1 MDQQNT
7 TVTPAAPQAPEN
19 SPVQYTTPVP
29 PPVQPQQQYYPQQ
42 PAQTPV
48 QQAYP
53 PPIQQGGYAAPLYT
67 NQPQQ
72 PMYSA
77 YTAAPPQ
84 VSKRES
90 FIGINLLS
98 KIGVIFI
105 IIGVIAF
112 SAVSE
117 DFLAP
122 GIRTAIIFALGLV
135 MTGLGEVF
143 YRTSSVIFARALTIG
158 GIGELA
164 VSILIGYFEYES
176 LNEIFCL
183 IICAVLAAGGLLLS
197 IRYRS
202 QTIMAVSA
210 VCGFIPC
217 FASIHSEG
225 AMFATMLYL
234 LLFQTAALILCTKKD
249 WYITPFLIV
258 FSNFIICIA
267 FYAVMQDMFDK
278 VASGLI
284 ATAYV
289 VISTLIPIV
298 CSLVDSL
305 KNAGSMNAY
314 DMASFI
320 SSAVIQLLL
329 SFIFLAISDTIIGF
343 GFLALFVGCAYL
355 AVSAVAKTTFDRCPL
370 LTTLLNS
377 ALICLCCAVPCIFP
391 VELMYVMFH
400 LYAATLFVIGSL
412 KDIKLIR
419 TWGIVTCA
427 VSEYI
432 FVNFCI
438 INIGDDIFMLQF
450 GINALLWLIIMTVQA
465 MRGSRGAGMTA
476 YSIMA
481 ILNAVVYLLYM
492 ILRLIILLEDE
503 AVLLSTGEDMTIFML
518 FSAFVWIAA
527 GFIVGKL
534 KFLGKAAPVTS
545 IVFYGLSLSGLGITN
560 LISCISS
567 PAANMLC
574 MVTSI
579 VVNLLSVAAVLDITM
594 TVSALSPKFAKF
606 TGLIVSMYA
615 LFCTTFTLGANDIVA
630 FTNCIISIIYLA
642 AAIAWIIWG
651 FVRRNAVLR
660 RFGLALALLASAK
673 LFLLDFMGIGAV
685 GRTLMFIS
693 FGVVLLAISFIYAIF
708 ESRLKKQT
716 QAEQQQEYERQMQ
729 LYQQQI
735 QEYQQQMQQYQQMQQ
750 MQYQQQAVSAAQSV
764 PEDIRQ

>member
-1 MDQQNT
+1 MDQPNT
-7 TVTPAAPQAPEN
+7 TAMPPAPQTTEN
-19 SPVQYTTPVP
+19 SAPRHTEPSQAHQTQVYA
-29 PPVQPQQQYYPQQ
+29 QQ
-42 PAQTPV
+42 PAPPQMP
-48 QQAYP
+48 QPPFYP
-53 PPIQQGGYAAPLYT
+53 PVQQGGYSAPLYT
-67 NQPQQ
+67 AQPPQ
-72 PMYSA
+72 PVY
-77 YTAAPPQ
+77 PVPQ

-122 GIRTAIIFALGLV
+122 GIRTAIIFALGLL

-164 VSILIGYFEYES
+164 VSILIGHFEYEA
-176 LNEIFCL
+176 LNEIFSL
-183 IICAVLAAGGLLLS
+183 IICVVLAAGSLLLS
-197 IRYRS
+197 VRYNS

-210 VCGFIPC
+210 VSGFIPC
-217 FASIHSEG
+217 FASIHSEA

-234 LLFQTAALILCTKKD
+234 LLFQAATLIICGKKH
-249 WYITPFLIV
+249 WYITPFLLI
-258 FSNFIICIA
+258 FSNFIISIA
-267 FYAVMQDMFDK
+267 MYAAMQHMFDD

-289 VISTLIPIV
+289 VVSTFIPIV
-298 CSLVDSL
+298 CSLVNSL
-305 KNAGSMNAY
+305 RNAGSLNTF
-314 DMASFI
+314 DTVSFI

-370 LTTLLNS
+370 LTALLNS
-377 ALICLCCAVPCIFP
+377 AFICLCCAIPCIFP
-391 VELMYVMFH
+391 TELIYVMFH
-400 LYAATLFVIGSL
+400 LYAAALFIFGSL
-412 KDIKLIR
+412 KESKLVR

-427 VSEYI
+427 AAEYF
-432 FVNFCI
+432 FVNFCLL
-438 INIGDDIFMLQF
+438 NIADDIYILQF
-450 GINALLWLIIMTVQA
+450 GINALLWLVIMTVQVLC
-465 MRGSRGAGMTA
+465 GKRGAGLTA
-476 YSIMA
+476 YSILS
-481 ILNAVVYLLYM
+481 ILNAVIYLLYL
-492 ILRLIILLEDE
+492 ILRLIVLLEDE
-503 AVLLSTGEDMTIFML
+503 AVLLTAGESIAIFML
-518 FSAFVWIAA
+518 FAAFVWIAA

-534 KFLGKAAPVTS
+534 RFLGKAAPATS
-545 IVFYGLSLSGLGITN
+545 IVFYALSLSGLGITN
-560 LISCISS
+560 LVSCISS
-567 PAANMLC
+567 PAANTLC

-579 VVNLLSVAAVLDITM
+579 AVNLLSVAAVLDITL

-615 LFCTTFTLGANDIVA
+615 LFCATFTLGANEIVA

-642 AAIAWIIWG
+642 AAIVWIIWG

-673 LFLLDFMGIGAV
+673 LFLLDFMGINAV

-693 FGVVLLAISFIYAIF
+693 FGVVLLVLSFIYAIF

-716 QAEQQQEYERQMQ
+716 LAEQQQEYQRQMQ
-729 LYQQQI
+729 LYQQQL
-735 QEYQQQMQQYQQMQQ
+735 QQYQQYQQ
-750 MQYQQQAVSAAQSV
+750 QIQYQQQQMAYTNASNDPNNIQ
-764 PEDIRQ
+764 Q